1 MWPQVSGGI
10 RGRAKR
16 PRVPE
21 RILLA
26 NPRGFCAG
34 VKRAIETVETALR
47 WVGAPV
53 YVFHEIVHNTHVV
66 KELGER
72 GAFFVDRVEEVP
84 RGSLLI
90 FSAHGVSPRERRLAR
105 VRGLR
110 VVDATCPLVTKV
122 HMEARRFAREGRTIL
137 LVGHEGHE
145 EVVGTMGEAPE
156 HIRLLIS
163 VKDVERVKVEDP
175 ERVAVIT
182 QTTLSLDETR
192 DVMEAIRRRF
202 PNVVT
207 PAKKDICYA
216 TTNRQTA
223 VKELAPWCDLILVI
237 GSRNSSNSRRLA
249 EVAESYQ
256 TRAHLIDDVKGIQPQ
271 WLENVR
277 TLGITAGASAPEHLV
292 TELVEFFRQL
302 GTDQVDEWSSVEE
315 EKVRFGLPS
324 ELKHLERSSLPI
336 LCTSSVFQVNL
347 LGNHTKG
354 QKHEDGDDEQIV

>member
-1 MWPQVSGGI
+1 MSRIQAPDKASGTLSGGNI
-10 RGRAKR
+10 
-16 PRVPE
+16 PR

-26 NPRGFCAG
+26 SPRGFCAG

-47 WVGAPV
+47 EAGAPV

-66 KELGER
+66 RELGAR
-72 GAFFVDRVEEVP
+72 GALFVDRVDEVP
-84 RGSLLI
+84 SGSLLI
-90 FSAHGVSPRERRLAR
+90 FSAHGVSPKERRLAKQ
-105 VRGLR
+105 RGLR

-122 HMEARRFAREGRTIL
+122 HMEARRFAKEGKTIL

-156 HIRLLIS
+156 HIRLVIS
-163 VKDVERVKVEDP
+163 VRDVEKVKVEDP
-175 ERVAVIT
+175 EKVAVIT

-192 DVMEAIRRRF
+192 EVMEAVKARF
-202 PNVVT
+202 PKAVT

-237 GSRNSSNSRRLA
+237 GSSNSSNSRRLA
-249 EVAESYQ
+249 EVAESYK
-256 TRAHLIDDVKGIQPQ
+256 TRAHLVDDVGGIEMS
-271 WLENVR
+271 WLVGVS

-292 TELVEFFRQL
+292 SEVVDFFRQK
-302 GTDQVDEWSSVEE
+302 GTDCIEEWRSKEE

-324 ELKHLERSSLPI
+324 ELRHLKDSS
-336 LCTSSVFQVNL
+336 Q
-347 LGNHTKG
+347 
-354 QKHEDGDDEQIV
+354 

>member
-1 MWPQVSGGI
+1 MCPQSSGPSLD
-10 RGRAKR
+10 RAKR
-16 PRVPE
+16 PHAPE

-47 WVGAPV
+47 RAGAPV
-53 YVFHEIVHNTHVV
+53 FVFHEIVHNTHVV
-66 KELGER
+66 RELGNK
-72 GAFFVDRVEEVP
+72 GAVFVDRVEDVP
-84 RGSLLI
+84 RGNLII
-90 FSAHGVSPRERRLAR
+90 FSAHGVSPKERAIAEH
-105 VRGLR
+105 RGLK

-156 HIRLLIS
+156 NIRVLIS
-163 VKDVERVKVEDP
+163 ARDVEKIHVKNP
-175 ERVAVIT
+175 EMVAIIT

-192 DVMEAIRRRF
+192 EVMEAIIGRF

-223 VKELAPWCDLILVI
+223 VKEMAPFCDMILVI

-249 EVAESYQ
+249 EVAESCH
-256 TRAHLIDDVKGIQPQ
+256 TKAHLIDDVKGIEPQ
-271 WLENVR
+271 WLEKVR

-292 TELVEFFRQL
+292 TELVEFFRDL
-302 GTDQVDEWSSVEE
+302 GAASVEEWPSAEE

-324 ELKHLERSSLPI
+324 ELRHL
-336 LCTSSVFQVNL
+336 
-347 LGNHTKG
+347 
-354 QKHEDGDDEQIV
+354 

>member
-1 MWPQVSGGI
+1 MPPELSPRIGSTAC
-10 RGRAKR
+10 RTRA
-16 PRVPE
+16 PE

-47 WVGAPV
+47 WAGAPV

-66 KELGER
+66 RELGDR
-72 GAFFVDRVEEVP
+72 GALFVDRVDEVP
-84 RGSLLI
+84 RASLLI
-90 FSAHGVSPRERRLAR
+90 FSAHGVSPMERQLAKA
-105 VRGLR
+105 RGLR

-137 LVGHEGHE
+137 LIGHQGHE
-145 EVVGTMGEAPE
+145 EVVGTMGEAPDV
-156 HIRLLIS
+156 IRLVIS
-163 VKDVERVKVEDP
+163 VEDVEQVKVEDP
-175 ERVAVIT
+175 RRVAVIT

-192 DVMEAIRRRF
+192 EVMEAIQRRF
-202 PNVVT
+202 PLAVT

-249 EVAESYQ
+249 EVAESYKTQ
-256 TRAHLIDDVKGIQPQ
+256 AHLIDDVGGIQQQ
-271 WLENVR
+271 WLAGVR

-292 TELVEFFRQL
+292 TEVVAFFRKM
-302 GTDQVDEWSSVEE
+302 GTDRIEEWISAEE
-315 EKVRFGLPS
+315 EKVRFGLPT
-324 ELKHLERSSLPI
+324 ELKHLRSP
-336 LCTSSVFQVNL
+336 SSR
-347 LGNHTKG
+347 
-354 QKHEDGDDEQIV
+354 

>member
-1 MWPQVSGGI
+1 MPPELSPRIGSTAC
-10 RGRAKR
+10 RTRAQ
-16 PRVPE
+16 E

-47 WVGAPV
+47 WAGAPV

-66 KELGER
+66 RELGDR
-72 GAFFVDRVEEVP
+72 GALFVDRVDEVP
-84 RGSLLI
+84 RASLLI
-90 FSAHGVSPRERRLAR
+90 FSAHGVSPMERQLAKA
-105 VRGLR
+105 RGLR

-137 LVGHEGHE
+137 LIGHQGHE
-145 EVVGTMGEAPE
+145 EVVGTMGEAPDV
-156 HIRLLIS
+156 IRLVIS
-163 VKDVERVKVEDP
+163 VEDVEKVKVEDP
-175 ERVAVIT
+175 RRVAVIT

-192 DVMEAIRRRF
+192 EVMEAIQRRF
-202 PNVVT
+202 PLAVT

-249 EVAESYQ
+249 EVAESYKTQ
-256 TRAHLIDDVKGIQPQ
+256 AHLIDDVGGIQQQ
-271 WLENVR
+271 WLAGVR

-292 TELVEFFRQL
+292 TEVVAFFRKM
-302 GTDQVDEWSSVEE
+302 GTDRIEEWISAEE
-315 EKVRFGLPS
+315 EKVRFGLPT
-324 ELKHLERSSLPI
+324 ELKHLRSP
-336 LCTSSVFQVNL
+336 SSR
-347 LGNHTKG
+347 
-354 QKHEDGDDEQIV
+354 